1 LTVNT
6 AEESLTLIK
15 AAFGRDR
22 SEGAEK
28 ARDMI
33 ALNAG
38 AAIYVAGLAGT
49 AKEGVQ
55 LALDALGSGR
65 AKGKLAEL
73 ATFSQCF

>member
-1 LTVNT
+1 
-6 AEESLTLIK
+6 
-15 AAFGRDR
+15 
-22 SEGAEK
+22 
-28 ARDMI
+28 RDMI

-38 AAIYVAGLAGT
+38 AAIYLAGLAPT

-55 LALDALGSGR
+55 LALDAIGSGR